1 MKKLWLSTVSLSI
14 LFIAHAASVK
24 VSSFKPDRKNATAAV
39 QKALDSGAAQIIF
52 DDPGFEYLITP
63 VKVSSNSELI
73 FENGCVI
80 RALPGAYK
88 GKKDYMFAVENAEN
102 VTFRGVGT
110 AVITMNK
117 RDYQN
122 PALYLPSEWRHAIA
136 ILSCKN
142 VTIKDLTVKSSGGD
156 GIYVGKSRTG
166 KMAYCE
172 NITLE
177 NLILDDHHRQ
187 GVSVI
192 SAKNLLISNCNIKN
206 TSGTPP
212 ACGIDFEPNGTA
224 GEVLEKCVVE
234 NCRFSGNKSAG
245 ILVYIHA
252 LGEPA
257 DILIR
262 NCTFLRNGS
271 GIKLAPDNIEKNVI
285 KGAIRVE
292 KCTLTD
298 NINPLE
304 LIGQRGT
311 VTISFTDCVID
322 NRKGTARRAISLQ
335 SKNTFPFAG
344 VDFGNLSVRQPEKCT
359 PITFESFRGAGMG
372 KVTGSIT
379 VYDEKNNA
387 KNVDLVKFSTAH
399 PGNPELF
406 NFQTSQLDTRKLLP
420 LTPGAIT
427 RRGISIFARGR
438 NIEFVQHCD
447 GKTPVHITF
456 QVIWRTPGRP
466 EMDMPLEMIDE
477 AGNSH
482 GIVAKLKGSKPV
494 YTFRSNSPMTA
505 TFRLKDTFGKSVAIY
520 SDTKG
525 FAYNAAIKNPFFR
538 CRGKLYFQVP
548 AGVKN
553 IAVEVSGEPNEPV
566 EAVLVDARGIVVAR
580 VPYSA
585 NRQLLKY
592 TRNNADKTELY
603 RVEIIKAYE
612 DWNVRLQ
619 APLPPLFYLNPADV
633 MEK

>member
-1 MKKLWLSTVSLSI
+1 MLFSLN
-14 LFIAHAASVK
+14 AASVK
-24 VSSFKPDRKNATAAV
+24 VSSFNPDRQNATAAV

-63 VKVSSNSELI
+63 VKVRSNSELI
-73 FENGCVI
+73 FENGCVV

-102 VTFRGVGT
+102 VILRGEGN

-122 PALYLPSEWRHAIA
+122 PSLYTPSEWRHTIS
-136 ILSCKN
+136 ILSGKN

-166 KMAYCE
+166 KMPYCE
-172 NITLE
+172 NIILE

-192 SAKNLLISNCNIKN
+192 SAKNLLIRNCNIKN

-234 NCRFSGNKSAG
+234 KCRFSGNKSAG

-252 LGEPA
+252 LGAPA
-257 DILIR
+257 DILIK
-262 NCTFLRNGS
+262 NCTFTGNGS
-271 GIKLAPDNIEKNVI
+271 GIKLAPDNIEKNLI
-285 KGAIRVE
+285 KGSIKVE

-311 VTISFTDCVID
+311 VAISFADCVID
-322 NRKGTARRAISLQ
+322 NRKGIASRAISLQ

-344 VDFGNLSVRQPEKCT
+344 VNFGNLIIRQPVKCR
-359 PITFESFRGAGMG
+359 PVTFESFRGAGMG

-387 KNVDLVKFSTAH
+387 ENIDLVKFSAAH
-399 PGNPELF
+399 PGNPDLF
-406 NFQTSQLDTRKLLP
+406 NFKTLQLDTRKLVP
-420 LTPGAIT
+420 LAPGPVT
-427 RRGISIFARGR
+427 RRGISIFPRGR
-438 NIEFVQHCD
+438 NIEFVQYCD
-447 GKTPVHITF
+447 GKTPVNITF

-482 GIVAKLKGSKPV
+482 GIVARLKGDKPV
-494 YTFRSNSPMTA
+494 YTFFSNSPMTA
-505 TFRLKDTFGKSVAIY
+505 TFRLKDTYGKQVAIY
-520 SDTKG
+520 SDAKG
-525 FAYNAAIKNPFFR
+525 FAYNAAVKNPFFR

-548 AGVKN
+548 AGVKD

-566 EAVLVDARGIVVAR
+566 EAVLVDARGVVVAR

-585 NRQLLKY
+585 KCQLLKY
-592 TRNNADKTELY
+592 TRNNADKNELY

-612 DWNVRLQ
+612 DWTVRLQ

-633 MEK
+633 MEKQ